1 MSRGLDVI
9 EHDNA
14 DLWGE
19 GAWTGT
25 PATADG
31 HSAPLPVYPQPADL
45 PDLAEQIREAD
56 KQFRFAAALF
66 GGGCML
72 AGAIFSLLIQ
82 AVLS

>member
-1 MSRGLDVI
+1 MSQGLNVI

-31 HSAPLPVYPQPADL
+31 HTAPLPVYPQPADL
-45 PDLAEQIREAD
+45 PDLAEQIRRVDRE
-56 KQFRFAAALF
+56 FRVASAWFA
-66 GGGCML
+66 GGCML

-82 AVLS
+82 AVFS